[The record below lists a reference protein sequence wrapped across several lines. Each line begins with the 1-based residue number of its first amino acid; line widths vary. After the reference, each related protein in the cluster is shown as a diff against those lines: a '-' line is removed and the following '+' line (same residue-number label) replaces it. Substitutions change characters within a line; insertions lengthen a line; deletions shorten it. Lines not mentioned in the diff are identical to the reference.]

1 MRTLP
6 CLIVLAASATL
17 APAAEETA
25 VTPQLESIGLF
36 KNGLAV
42 VRASFPVSG
51 PGRYRWDKV
60 PRVVHGSFWME
71 SDGIV
76 SVLST
81 TRMIEE
87 TPETESPTGRLQRD
101 LAGRQV
107 TVVPKNRM
115 GNPITPISAMTAEQ
129 PIKGTVWEIP
139 TAPAARVWDTHYS
152 SLNPGNRY
160 WDPRGATSTP
170 APLPDT
176 GNFLVLLDQAG
187 NRRYIDQSSI
197 EALIV
202 DGPFGPVKRKVER
215 PVLVFDV
222 REAPAGGG
230 AVRVTYLT
238 KGLAWLPAY
247 QVDISDPAKLEI
259 RQSAVVRNEMDDL
272 SDSELH
278 LISGYPNVRFG
289 SVDSPLWPGT
299 GLAAFFQ
306 QVNQS
311 GQQTGGLLSNNIMSQ
326 QMVYSN
332 SAARVES
339 TPLPDV
345 GESGNASDDIH
356 YENIGRHNLKA
367 GDSLSLDIASA
378 QAAYERVVD
387 WTVPDPRDARG
398 RYQRVGENRSEDD
411 EPWDALRFANPFK
424 FPMTTASAVVMEDGR
439 FRGQSLSQWVNPGQ
453 TTCLRI
459 TRALSVRAE
468 SGEVEEEGQREI
480 VWIGGNDYQRTRVK
494 GRLTLH
500 NYRGK
505 EVTMNIRCEFSGKM
519 LEADGNPKAKLRT
532 EGVSSI
538 NPRRELQWDVK
549 IPAGG
554 EKELTYRYE
563 VLVDR

>member
-1 MRTLP
+1 MRTFP
-6 CLIVLAASATL
+6 YLIVLAASAAL
-17 APAAEETA
+17 ATASEETA
-25 VTPQLESIGLF
+25 VTPQIESVGLF

-87 TPETESPTGRLQRD
+87 TPETESPTGQLQRD
-101 LAGRQV
+101 LAGKRV
-107 TVVPKNRM
+107 TVIPKNKVL
-115 GNPITPISAMTAEQ
+115 PTLDQSIA
-129 PIKGTVWEIP
+129 GTVWEMP
-139 TAPAARVWDTHYS
+139 TAPAARVWDTDYS
-152 SLNPGNRY
+152 SLNPGHH
-160 WDPRGATSTP
+160 RGAIAA
-170 APLPDT
+170 APGVPST

-197 EALIV
+197 ETLIV
-202 DGPFGPVKRKVER
+202 DGPFGPVKRKIER

-238 KGLAWLPAY
+238 RGLAWLPAY
-247 QVDISDPAKLEI
+247 QVDISDPAKLKI

-272 SDSELH
+272 ADSELH

-289 SVDSPLWPGT
+289 SVDSPLWPAT

-311 GQQTGGLLSNNIMSQ
+311 GQQTGGLLGNNVMSQ
-326 QMVYSN
+326 QMIYSN
-332 SAARVES
+332 SASRVES
-339 TPLPDV
+339 APLPDV
-345 GESGNASDDIH
+345 GESGNISDDIH
-356 YENIGRHNLKA
+356 YENIGRHSLKA

-378 QAAYERVVD
+378 QAGYERVVD
-387 WTVPDPRDARG
+387 WTVADPRDPRG
-398 RYQRVGENRSEDD
+398 RYQRVGENRSEDN
-411 EPWDALRFANPFK
+411 EPWDALRFTNPFK
-424 FPMTTASAVVMEDGR
+424 FPMTTAAAVVMEDGR

-494 GRLTLH
+494 GRLILH

-505 EVTMNIRCEFSGKM
+505 EVTMNIRCGFSGKM
-519 LEADGNPKAKLRT
+519 LEADGNPKATLRT
-532 EGVSSI
+532 EGVSSV
-538 NPRRELQWDVK
+538 NPRRELQWDIK